1 MARLIA
7 FILCIAFLAAAGG
20 SVRVGMFLAALA
32 AAGLVGYLAWCGV
45 QMFIGP
51 RR

>member
-20 SVRVGMFLAALA
+20 AGRGGMVVAGLAAPGFGGDPA
-32 AAGLVGYLAWCGV
+32 RGGV